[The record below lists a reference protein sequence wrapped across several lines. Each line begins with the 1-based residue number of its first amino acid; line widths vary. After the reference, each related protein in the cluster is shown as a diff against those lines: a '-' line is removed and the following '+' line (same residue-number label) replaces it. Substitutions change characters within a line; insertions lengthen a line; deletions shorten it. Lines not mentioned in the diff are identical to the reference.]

1 MTYRLTECRVCQH
14 VYCPEDTDHCPK
26 CAREHAD
33 ASNRLVRGDTGHRKP
48 ARNLDM
54 QEGNWSE
61 WN

>member
-14 VYCPEDTDHCPK
+14 VYCLEDTDHCPK
-26 CAREHAD
+26 CAQAHAQ
-33 ASNRLVRGDTGHRKP
+33 AGK
-48 ARNLDM
+48 RNNFISPGRRVPSRTLDM